1 MLNKFVTTH
10 QFYLLLLFDTQS
22 NAFICWILQTLQEKP
37 EKVAPPYVISSGPSF
52 LFIGWDDPVFPN
64 GPITGY
70 VLYDQN
76 TVKHSGGLKSYNYT
90 GLQVCSLFASAVDT
104 VIEFLKFYFN
114 IKSQNL
120 FTSVSQHVDAFCWW
134 YL

>member
-1 MLNKFVTTH
+1 
-10 QFYLLLLFDTQS
+10 
-22 NAFICWILQTLQEKP
+22 LQTLQEKP

-52 LFIGWDDPVFPN
+52 LLIGWDDPVFPN

-90 GLQVCSLFASAVDT
+90 GLQV
-104 VIEFLKFYFN
+104 
-114 IKSQNL
+114 
-120 FTSVSQHVDAFCWW
+120 
-134 YL
+134 